1 MSRIENTICDI
12 FFYFP
17 MIGCMKH
24 NGFIGFLELP
34 MIKKISQL
42 SPLLWLIGI
51 VEYFE
56 RFGFYT
62 VQGIMVLY
70 LLKVHHF
77 SSTHAFHIMGAF
89 SALVY
94 GFVGLGGWCGDRL
107 LGQKKTLLLG
117 LIVMFCGYVGLA
129 ALGKAYFFAA
139 LAGVCLGNALFK
151 ANPGALLG
159 QLFHD
164 DKVKLHSAFTWF
176 YMSVNLGALLALI
189 VGPFLS
195 THKGYHYAFGASA
208 IGIAIAIAVVLSS
221 WNKIEVKTPEPVKI
235 WVYLVIFIVVLM
247 LWGLIQFLLSSY
259 HWVILGLKIIIG
271 VVLAIYLM
279 ATFQQE
285 RRVRRRLFAVLI
297 LMIEAVLFFTLYHQM
312 PTSINLYAI
321 LHVYPTLFGIHFDPQ
336 SFQAL
341 NPLWII
347 IWSPFLTKMY
357 QKNALGKTQWSIF
370 HKFAMGMFCCG
381 LSYLVLYVSHYFADE
396 KMHISAYWLVGS
408 YIFQS
413 VAELLVS
420 ALGLA
425 MVAELVP
432 QAWMGAVMGM
442 WFLTSSVSGFT
453 GAKLASMMVAP
464 KVSVGTVA
472 SLNSFA
478 QVFGEI
484 ALVTF
489 GISFLM
495 FISVRGLQKLTE

>member
-1 MSRIENTICDI
+1 MDL
-12 FFYFP
+12 
-17 MIGCMKH
+17 KV
-24 NGFIGFLELP
+24 FLELA

-70 LLKVHHF
+70 LLKIHHF
-77 SSTHAFHIMGAF
+77 SPTHAFHIMGAF

-94 GFVGLGGWCGDRL
+94 GFVGLGGWCGDKL

-117 LIVMFCGYVGLA
+117 LVVMFLGYLGLA
-129 ALGKAYFFAA
+129 VLGEEYFFVA

-176 YMSVNLGALLALI
+176 YMSVNLGALLALML
-189 VGPFLS
+189 GPFLA
-195 THKGYHYAFGASA
+195 THKGYHCAFGASA
-208 IGIAIAIAVVLSS
+208 IGIAIAIVVVLIS
-221 WNKIEVKTPEPVKI
+221 WKKIQVRTVEPVKF
-235 WVYLVIFIVVLM
+235 WVYPVILFVVFT
-247 LWGLIQFLLSSY
+247 LWALIQFLLSSY
-259 HWVILGLKIIIG
+259 HWVILGLKVIIG
-271 VVLAIYLM
+271 MVLTIYLI
-279 ATFQQE
+279 ATFRQE
-285 RRVRRRLFAVLI
+285 GQTRRRLFAVLI
-297 LMIEAVLFFTLYHQM
+297 LMLEAVLFFTLYHQM

-321 LHVYPTLFGIHFDPQ
+321 LHVNPTLFGIHFDPQ
-336 SFQAL
+336 SFQAF

-347 IWSPFLTKMY
+347 VWSPFLTKMY
-357 QKNALGKTQWSIF
+357 QKNALSQTHWTIF

-381 LSYLVLYVSHYFADE
+381 LSYLVLYISHYFVDE

-408 YIFQS
+408 YVFQS

-464 KVSVGTVA
+464 KVSIATIE
-472 SLNSFA
+472 SLNGFA

-484 ALVTF
+484 GLATF
-489 GISFLM
+489 VISMLM